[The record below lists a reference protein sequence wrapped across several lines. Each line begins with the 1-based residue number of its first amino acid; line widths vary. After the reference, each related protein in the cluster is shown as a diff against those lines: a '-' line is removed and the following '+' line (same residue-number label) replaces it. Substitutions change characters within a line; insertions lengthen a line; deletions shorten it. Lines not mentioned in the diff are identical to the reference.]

1 MFQNANPSIPQ
12 INQGNYIP
20 VNEYYFLFNSVDK
33 KHILLK
39 NFKRF
44 MNYTHI
50 FDVSTKKAYVLP
62 LKLSLPFMNCLICVS
77 NLNSL

>member
-1 MFQNANPSIPQ
+1 MFQNANLSIPQ

-50 FDVSTKKAYVLP
+50 FDVSTKRAYVFAFKIISP
-62 LKLSLPFMNCLICVS
+62 IYELSDLCK
-77 NLNSL
+77 